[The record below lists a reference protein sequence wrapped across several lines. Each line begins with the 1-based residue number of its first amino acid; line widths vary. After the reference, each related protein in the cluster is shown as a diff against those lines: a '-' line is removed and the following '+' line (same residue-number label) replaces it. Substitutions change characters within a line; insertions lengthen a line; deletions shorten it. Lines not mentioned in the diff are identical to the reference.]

1 MILII
6 FGGGSYI
13 FSKIILTCGAVGN
26 ACFVIISSWFLA
38 EKKEI
43 HSKKI
48 IIILLQAVFYSF
60 AIFIA
65 THKFYSSDIE
75 KNQIIKILLGPVYPY
90 NYWFIDVYALFYL
103 FVPIMCATIDKMNKR
118 QRILLLVMSTL
129 LEAWY
134 TIFCTGGI
142 GLHWFIYVYI
152 VIKHIKTYNL
162 MKRIKHPIFLPIL
175 LILFGSVFSCMGSYL
190 DIRIGYMNFG
200 SWNYFS
206 FATALG
212 MFLLFYSIKLPD
224 CKILNWFSDKVLGVY
239 LLHENKFLSDV
250 GKYPLL
256 WDGIWNISKNV
267 SSVFF
272 IPYTMVAV
280 FITFLCCC
288 IIEFARKSLIDD
300 FIIKKFPVIDKLCG
314 QFDRIWNFKDSKI

>member
-1 MILII
+1 
-6 FGGGSYI
+6 
-13 FSKIILTCGAVGN
+13 
-26 ACFVIISSWFLA
+26 
-38 EKKEI
+38 
-43 HSKKI
+43 
-48 IIILLQAVFYSF
+48 
-60 AIFIA
+60 
-65 THKFYSSDIE
+65 
-75 KNQIIKILLGPVYPY
+75 
-90 NYWFIDVYALFYL
+90 
-103 FVPIMCATIDKMNKR
+103 MCATIDKMNKR

-239 LLHENKFLSDV
+239 LLHENKFWKISFIV
-250 GKYPLL
+250 GRNMEYIKKCFVCFFYSIYH
-256 WDGIWNISKNV
+256 GCSFYNISLLL
-267 SSVFF
+267 
-272 IPYTMVAV
+272 YY
-280 FITFLCCC
+280 
-288 IIEFARKSLIDD
+288 
-300 FIIKKFPVIDKLCG
+300 
-314 QFDRIWNFKDSKI
+314 